1 MKTDGVTPFI
11 LVWLFFLVPA
21 LAPAQPIPPIDV
33 PIKRSAPAPQDVD
46 LPYKPPPVDILESAE
61 STLDDFLKTTADV
74 QDVQESSGEED
85 GQAQVKKIDWTTLPF
100 IPFKRP
106 ELMPAPDPEY

>member
-1 MKTDGVTPFI
+1 MNNGAPFI

-33 PIKRSAPAPQDVD
+33 PMKRSAPAPQDVD
-46 LPYKPPPVDILESAE
+46 LPYKPPSLDVLDSEE

-74 QDVQESSGEED
+74 QEFSGGED
-85 GQAQVKKIDWTTLPF
+85 GQSQVKKFDWTTLPF

-106 ELMPAPDPEY
+106 ELRPAPDPEY